1 MYNSLKQVN
10 NSLLFKMRMLCKITW
25 KDNELLWE
33 LSEVISVEE
42 LYQINLDHQGDPRWD
57 DLRYLITD
65 FKNVISIDLPE
76 EELIV
81 VQAIDKAK
89 AILIAYLKI
98 ASIANSNETRKLAN
112 FYGPDTPWEYGI
124 FETLTEARSWLKKYK

>member
-1 MYNSLKQVN
+1 MGVFWGNMCEELPQVN
-10 NSLLFKMRMLCKITW
+10 F
-25 KDNELLWE
+25 DN
-33 LSEVISVEE
+33 
-42 LYQINLDHQGDPRWD
+42 QGDPRWD

-89 AILIAYLKI
+89 AILIAYLRI
-98 ASIANSNETRKLAN
+98 ASIANSNETIKLAD
-112 FYGPDTPWEYGI
+112 FYGTDT
-124 FETLTEARSWLKKYK
+124 S

>member
-1 MYNSLKQVN
+1 M
-10 NSLLFKMRMLCKITW
+10 LFKVTW

-33 LSEVISVEE
+33 LSGVISAEE
-42 LYQINLDHQGDPRWD
+42 LHQVNLDHQDKLRWD
-57 DLRYLITD
+57 DLRYLIAD

-98 ASIANSNETRKLAN
+98 ASIANSNETIKLAD
-112 FYGPDTPWEYGI
+112 FYGTGTSWKYGV
-124 FETLTEARSWLKKYK
+124 FETLTEARS

>member
-10 NSLLFKMRMLCKITW
+10 NPLLFEMRMLCKMTW
-25 KDNELLWE
+25 KDNELLWK
-33 LSEVISVEE
+33 LSEVISAEE
-42 LYQINLDHQGDPRWD
+42 LYQINFDHQGDPRWD

-89 AILIAYLKI
+89 AISNSYLKI
-98 ASIANSNETRKLAN
+98 ASIANSNETIKLAD
-112 FYGPDTPWEYGI
+112 FYGTDTSWKYGV
-124 FETLTEARSWLKKYK
+124 FETLTEARS

>member
-1 MYNSLKQVN
+1 MYNPLNQVN
-10 NSLLFKMRMLCKITW
+10 NPLLFEMTMLCKITW

-33 LSEVISVEE
+33 LSGVISAEE
-42 LYQINLDHQGDPRWD
+42 LHQINLEHQGDPRWD

-65 FKNVISIDLPE
+65 FKNVISIDFPE

-89 AILIAYLKI
+89 AISNSHLKI
-98 ASIANSNETRKLAN
+98 ASIANSNETIKLAD
-112 FYGPDTPWEYGI
+112 FYSTHTSWEYGV
-124 FETLTEARSWLKKYK
+124 FKTLTEARS

>member
-1 MYNSLKQVN
+1 
-10 NSLLFKMRMLCKITW
+10 MRMLCKITW

-33 LSEVISVEE
+33 LSGVISAER
-42 LYQINLDHQGDPRWD
+42 LHQITLNHQGDPRWD

-65 FKNVISIDLPE
+65 FKNVISIDLLE

-89 AILIAYLKI
+89 AISNSYLKI
-98 ASIANSNETRKLAN
+98 ASNSNETIKLAY
-112 FYGPDTPWEYGI
+112 FYGTDTSWEYGV
-124 FETLTEARSWLKKYK
+124 FETLT